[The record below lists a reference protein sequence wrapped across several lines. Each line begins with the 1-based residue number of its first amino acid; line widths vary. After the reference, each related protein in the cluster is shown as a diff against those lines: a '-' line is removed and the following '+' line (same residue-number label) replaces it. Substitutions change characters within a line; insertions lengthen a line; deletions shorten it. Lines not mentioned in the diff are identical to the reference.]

1 VTAAPGSVR
10 AGALTAALLAR
21 PGDSRLRRLAL
32 AAVLVLVGGALALC
46 CCVDGPEHSAT
57 GGTAAVAAGQ
67 HAGPAGIPSGASA
80 QAGEHADRQIGVP
93 ERCGSPATTGE
104 ASPASTGRAM
114 LTAAGA
120 LAVVATSQPVSPLL
134 TGARAQLLD
143 HFSARVSP
151 YRLCVMRT

>member
-1 VTAAPGSVR
+1 VTAAPASVR
-10 AGALTAALLAR
+10 AGALLGALLAR

-57 GGTAAVAAGQ
+57 GGGTATASVG
-67 HAGPAGIPSGASA
+67 SSLSA
-80 QAGEHADRQIGVP
+80 QLGEHADQQIGAP
-93 ERCGSPATTGE
+93 ERCGSPAVSGE

-120 LAVVATSQPVSPLL
+120 LAVVATSQPISSLL
-134 TGARAQLLD
+134 TGARTQLLD
-143 HFSARVSP
+143 HLLAQVSP